1 MKGFWILPILDFR
14 FWMKGL
20 VAPLFPVTFSPVTF
34 SPITFSPITF
44 SPITSISLKKSKST
58 GVF

>member
-20 VAPLFPVTFSPVTF
+20 VAPLFPVTFSPINLF
-34 SPITFSPITF
+34 WILDERI
-44 SPITSISLKKSKST
+44 LD
-58 GVF
+58 